1 MSATRLLVLLLLT
14 GLLAACA
21 EPEPEPGPGESPAL
35 VTEELNPLGNAD
47 LVPPG
52 PGADEGIRAR
62 RRMDLDQIAAA
73 LEVAT
78 GGQEWTDPDS
88 GVHLFDALAPT
99 LGQPDHIGRTERD
112 LEPSMLF
119 QKFMGDAA
127 RDVCEK
133 MKDADLEATEP
144 ILMKHVGPDDD
155 PGSNAAGVE
164 ANLRYLLLRFHSLD
178 VDEGSELLT
187 PWLDL
192 FEAALTPPEGEG
204 PTSPPDAW
212 RTVCVGLVIHP
223 NFYSY

>member
-1 MSATRLLVLLLLT
+1 MSATRLLLLLLLT
-14 GLLAACA
+14 GLLAACI
-21 EPEPEPGPGESPAL
+21 ETEPGESPTL

-47 LVPPG
+47 LLPPG

-62 RRMDLDQIAAA
+62 RRMDLDQIVAA

-78 GGQEWTDPDS
+78 GGQEWTDLDS
-88 GVHLFDALAPT
+88 GVRLFDALSPT
-99 LGQPDHIGRTERD
+99 LGQPDYIGRTDRD

-133 MKDADLEATEP
+133 MKAADLEATEP

-155 PGSNAAGVE
+155 LKSNAAGVE

-178 VDEGSELLT
+178 VDDGSELLT

-192 FEAALTPPEGEG
+192 FEAALTPPEGAG
-204 PTSPPDAW
+204 PTSPAAAW